1 MGPLAPADRPAASE
15 PGGHLVN
22 KMLVA
27 KETEKPHH
35 RPWLQLSGSLLLERF
50 RLSYSAPILLFITV
64 KDKVQ
69 GGKWVV
75 AKWERQTVKQ
85 NCRPYARPVWSSDAD
100 LNCPVKQRC
109 PDSLLQLKHPELH
122 YVALLFS
129 PSKTGLSR
137 VFITIQSVW
146 YLASIELEE
155 TTSYNKLD

>member
-64 KDKVQ
+64 KGKVR
-69 GGKWVV
+69 G
-75 AKWERQTVKQ
+75 E
-85 NCRPYARPVWSSDAD
+85 SE
-100 LNCPVKQRC
+100 
-109 PDSLLQLKHPELH
+109 LLQNEKGRLW
-122 YVALLFS
+122 
-129 PSKTGLSR
+129 SKTAGLMPGLSGVQMR
-137 VFITIQSVW
+137 I
-146 YLASIELEE
+146 
-155 TTSYNKLD
+155 